1 MNTFAFLLDG
11 DWHFAPPLP
20 IELAAY
26 LAPILTLA
34 ACVLII
40 LRVRFVVYGYA
51 LAAVA
56 AAFYLVPLYRLAL
69 NTYVDDYTVRQS
81 VLFWYLIAFPF
92 VATAAFHA
100 LIRRR
105 TQNASTR
112 RPADVTPPDGSSAK
126 RTTRHPI

>member
-40 LRVRFVVYGYA
+40 VRVRFVVYGYT

-56 AAFYLVPLYRLAL
+56 AAFYLVPLYRLVL
-69 NTYVDDYTVRQS
+69 NTYVGNYTVRQS

-92 VATAAFHA
+92 VATAAFHVV
-100 LIRRR
+100 IRRR
-105 TQNASTR
+105 TQNASIRSST
-112 RPADVTPPDGSSAK
+112 DITPSDRSSVK
-126 RTTRHPI
+126 HTTRYPI